1 MKRPL
6 LLSLSILCLVF
17 VLQACVAVAVIG
29 VAGGTAAIVSHD
41 RRSAGAFVD
50 DATIELKL
58 RTAIREDKLLRGKIH
73 VSIVSINGS
82 VLVSGETPTRK
93 LYDRVIDHARNTRG
107 VKRVHNALTIEP
119 QSSLANRGIDT
130 WITGKIKARML
141 TDNSFDST
149 RIKVITENSVV
160 YLMGLVTKNEAGKA
174 TEIARN
180 TTRVKRVVRLFELTD

>member
-1 MKRPL
+1 MKRQL
-6 LLSLSILCLVF
+6 LALSILCLVF
-17 VLQACVAVAVIG
+17 ILQACVAVAVIG
-29 VAGGTAAIVSHD
+29 VAGGTAAIATHD
-41 RRSAGAFVD
+41 RRSTGAFVD

-82 VLVSGETPTRK
+82 VLVSGETPTQE
-93 LYDRVIDHARNTRG
+93 LYDRVINHARSTRG

-119 QSSLANRGIDT
+119 QRSLADRGIDT
-130 WITGKIKARML
+130 WITSKIKARML

-149 RIKVITENSVV
+149 RVKVITENSVV
-160 YLMGLVTKNEAGKA
+160 YLMGLVTKNEANKA
-174 TEIARN
+174 TAIARD

>member
-29 VAGGTAAIVSHD
+29 VAGGTAAIVTHD
-41 RRSAGAFVD
+41 RRSTGAFVD

-93 LYDRVIDHARNTRG
+93 LYDRVIDHARGTRG

-149 RIKVITENSVV
+149 RVKVITENSVV